1 MKTKDLL
8 PVALDQV
15 ALECRDME
23 ALGSRF
29 RRMKTVPVW
38 PDEPG
43 AQKQMACLDFV
54 MRSREQFEF
63 AVARATECGA
73 SKARTQYS
81 QEQWYPD

>member
-15 ALECRDME
+15 ALECRDVA

-29 RRMKTVPVW
+29 RRMKTVPIW

-54 MRSREQFEF
+54 MRSREQLEF
-63 AVARATECGA
+63 TVA
-73 SKARTQYS
+73 ARPNAARLR
-81 QEQWYPD
+81 QEHSVHKSSESP